1 MQFIYANELISQ
13 FSVFGHFYDLNID
26 GQTFNCRSV
35 LEIVSKS
42 IDSIADSNPCAVVVM
57 MNPGS
62 SKPSNSSYIPKM
74 YSVSQITSESLV
86 KEVIPTK
93 PDNAQY
99 QIMRLMLLK
108 GWKHV
113 RILNLSD
120 LRNGNSG
127 NFSIEF
133 QKSLEIDSSAPHSLL
148 SKKRH
153 AELLHYCSKSRAVIA
168 AWGSTGVLREAAEEF
183 LRLFPNVEGL
193 PLEKPWYRYPSP
205 YKKDQKL
212 DWLKA
217 MNEKLKHNKS
227 SKGTQQS
234 CAPV

>member
-1 MQFIYANELISQ
+1 MEFIYADELKSQ

-26 GQTFNCRSV
+26 GEIFNCRSV

-42 IDSIADSNPCAVVVM
+42 IDSVTDSNPCAVVVM

-62 SKPSNSSYIPKM
+62 SKPADSSYIPKK
-74 YSVSQITSESLV
+74 YSISQITSESWV
-86 KEVIPTK
+86 KELIPTQ
-93 PDNAQY
+93 PDPAQY

-108 GWKHV
+108 RWKHV

-127 NFSIEF
+127 KFSIEF
-133 QKSLEIDSSAPHSLL
+133 QKSLELDSSVPHSLL
-148 SKKRH
+148 NKKRH
-153 AELLHYCSKSRAVIA
+153 VELLNYCSESRTVLA
-168 AWGSTGVLREAAEEF
+168 AWGTAEVLREFAEEF
-183 LRLFPNVEGL
+183 LRLVSNVEGL

-205 YKKDQKL
+205 YRKDQKL

-217 MNEKLKHNKS
+217 INEKLKH
-227 SKGTQQS
+227 
-234 CAPV
+234 

>member
-1 MQFIYANELISQ
+1 MQFIYANELKSQ
-13 FSVFGHFYDLNID
+13 FSVFGHFYDLNIND
-26 GQTFNCRSV
+26 QTFNCRSV

-42 IDSIADSNPCAVVVM
+42 IDSVTNSIPCAVIVM

-62 SKPSNSSYIPKM
+62 SKPADSSYIPKK
-74 YSVSQITSESLV
+74 YSISQITSESWV
-86 KEVIPTK
+86 KEMIPTK

-108 GWKHV
+108 RWKHV

-133 QKSLEIDSSAPHSLL
+133 QKSLELDSSAPHSLIH
-148 SKKRH
+148 KKRR
-153 AELLHYCSKSRAVIA
+153 AELLNYCSESQTVIA
-168 AWGSTGVLREAAEEF
+168 AWGSTEVLRNFAEDF
-183 LRLFPNVEGL
+183 LRLFPNVEGI
-193 PLEKPWYRYPSP
+193 PLGAPWYRYPSP
-205 YKKDQKL
+205 YRKDQKL

-217 MNEKLKHNKS
+217 VNEELKRKKS
-227 SKGTQQS
+227 N
-234 CAPV
+234 

>member
-1 MQFIYANELISQ
+1 MQFIYADELKSQ
-13 FSVFGHFYDLNID
+13 FSVFGHFYDLDID
-26 GQTFNCRSV
+26 GRTFNCRSV

-42 IDSIADSNPCAVVVM
+42 IDSITDSNPCAVVVM

-62 SKPSNSSYIPKM
+62 SKPASNSYIPKM
-74 YSVSQITSESLV
+74 YSDSQITSESWV
-86 KEVIPTK
+86 KDVIPTK

-133 QKSLEIDSSAPHSLL
+133 QKSLELDPAAPHSLL

-153 AELLHYCSKSRAVIA
+153 AELLDYCSKSRAVIA
-168 AWGSTGVLREAAEEF
+168 AWGSTEVLREAAEEF
-183 LRLFPNVEGL
+183 LRIVPNVEGL

-227 SKGTQQS
+227 SQGTQQS
-234 CAPV
+234 CAPA